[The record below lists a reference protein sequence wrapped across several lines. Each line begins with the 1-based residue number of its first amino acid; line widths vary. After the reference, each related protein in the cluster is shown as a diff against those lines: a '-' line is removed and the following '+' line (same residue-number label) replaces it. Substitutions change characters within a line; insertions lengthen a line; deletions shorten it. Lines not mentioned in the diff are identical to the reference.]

1 MNERCV
7 KAVFNKFKIPLDT
20 QYHAMYSIVHEEVCI
35 LNMSETKGG
44 MKLDIQLKRGML
56 DICVLSALLR
66 EDSYGYK
73 IIKDLQPYVAISES
87 TLYPI
92 LRRLEGAGAL
102 NVYSA
107 EHNGRLRKY
116 YAITPVGRE
125 RIQEFLNEWKG
136 MLAIYEYIEG
146 EMKNHD

>member
-1 MNERCV
+1 M
-7 KAVFNKFKIPLDT
+7 
-20 QYHAMYSIVHEEVCI
+20 
-35 LNMSETKGG
+35 
-44 MKLDIQLKRGML
+44 DIQLKRGML

-73 IIKDLQPYVAISES
+73 IIKDLQPFVAISES